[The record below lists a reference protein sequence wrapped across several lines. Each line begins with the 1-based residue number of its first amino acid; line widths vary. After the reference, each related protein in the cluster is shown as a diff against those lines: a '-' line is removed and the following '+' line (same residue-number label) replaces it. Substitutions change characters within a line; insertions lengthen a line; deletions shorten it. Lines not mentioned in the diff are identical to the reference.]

1 MKPTQDELTVQE
13 DLIVAWRAMGLC
25 HKQIAALLHRSEKV
39 VSWHLGNIKK
49 KLGLPI
55 KAIAD
60 RLGMKVKMVEYHWA
74 NAQRIIRHQVN
85 NSKL

>member
-1 MKPTQDELTVQE
+1 
-13 DLIVAWRAMGLC
+13 VAYA
-25 HKQIAALLHRSEKV
+25 KI
-39 VSWHLGNIKK
+39 N
-49 KLGLPI
+49 LGLPI